1 MHITYF
7 ELRTSSDFFVILIY
21 LIVISTISDTH
32 NIDRSV
38 FEFFS
43 KLFDIVDRKK
53 LNGFHEIVSTK
64 KLLIWVRR
72 TRTLN

>member
-64 KLLIWVRR
+64 KLLI
-72 TRTLN
+72 